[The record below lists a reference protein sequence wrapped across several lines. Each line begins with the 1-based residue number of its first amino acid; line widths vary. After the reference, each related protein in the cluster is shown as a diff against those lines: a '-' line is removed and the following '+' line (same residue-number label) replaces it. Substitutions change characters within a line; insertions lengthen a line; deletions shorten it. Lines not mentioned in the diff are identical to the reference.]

1 MRLSIFILP
10 FLICINVTAQVKR
23 TRDAFLM
30 GGRFEII
37 LIAEDSLTA
46 EKHIDFVIAEI
57 TRIEYLISDWIPAT
71 QVSLINANAGI
82 QPVKVDKEL
91 IDLTERAIQI
101 AELTNGAFDISFAA
115 MEKTWKF
122 NGDTMQMPAR
132 KAVKKAREKV
142 GYKNIIINKDSST
155 VFLALKGMKIGFGAL
170 GEGYAADRCKEIMLA
185 KGITAGLINA
195 TGDIQAWG
203 KEPDGQPWTI
213 GVNDPFRFGE
223 LIGILSVEGAITTSG
238 SYEKYA
244 IINGKR
250 YAHIINPSTGY
261 PASGLTS
268 VTVTG
273 PSAEFANAL
282 SASIMVLGKR
292 KGLQLIKSFP
302 AYSCFIIADNGK
314 YYASKNFDMIDSSTR
329 SAYSR

>member
-1 MRLSIFILP
+1 MRLFIFILC
-10 FLICINVTAQVKR
+10 FLICMDITAQVKC

-30 GGRFEII
+30 GGRFEIS
-37 LIAEDSLTA
+37 LVAEDSLTA
-46 EKHIDFVIAEI
+46 KKHIDLIIAEI
-57 TRIEYLISDWIPAT
+57 TRIENLISDWIPAT

-82 QPVKVDKEL
+82 RPVKVDKEL
-91 IDLTERAIQI
+91 IDLTTRAIQI

-115 MEKTWKF
+115 MEKIWKF
-122 NGDTMQMPAR
+122 DGSTMPMPAR
-132 KAVKKAREKV
+132 ETVKKAREKV
-142 GYKNIIINKDSST
+142 GYKNIIINKDSAT
-155 VFLALKGMKIGFGAL
+155 IFLALKGMKIGFGAL
-170 GEGYAADRCKEIMLA
+170 GEGYAADKCKEIMLA
-185 KGITAGLINA
+185 KGIVSGLINA

-213 GVNDPFRFGE
+213 GINDPFEFGE
-223 LIGILSVEGAITTSG
+223 LIGILPIKGAITTSG
-238 SYEKYA
+238 SYEKYV

-261 PASGLTS
+261 PVSGLVS

-282 SASIMVLGKR
+282 STSIMVLGKK

-302 AYSCFIIADNGK
+302 TYSCLIIADNGK
-314 YYASKNFDMIDSSTR
+314 YHTSKNFNRKALESF
-329 SAYSR
+329 